1 MSYFTTV
8 DFSAM
13 RYADMCEAC
22 KGFRKVHHRAMY
34 VSEND
39 LRKVLCRFSPQMLEI
54 DEEDEQTKGF
64 AYAAGVAMAR
74 YRRSLK

>member
-1 MSYFTTV
+1 
-8 DFSAM
+8 
-13 RYADMCEAC
+13 
-22 KGFRKVHHRAMY
+22 MY